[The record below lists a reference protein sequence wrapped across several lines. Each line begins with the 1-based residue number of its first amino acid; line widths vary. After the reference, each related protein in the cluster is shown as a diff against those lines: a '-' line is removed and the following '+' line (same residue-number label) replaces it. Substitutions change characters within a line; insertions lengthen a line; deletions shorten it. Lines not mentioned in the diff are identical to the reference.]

1 MEVVKK
7 DKSSIQYEIDGVQFD
22 MYTKEYVRKNSVKQ
36 ITESVAF
43 DTLNCPNR
51 GGLCDPALG
60 VSVYDNKSPCVTCG
74 HNSFNCSGH
83 FGHIELPVVIYNP
96 LMMKLVY
103 KLLRAKCFN
112 CHKLKLMERQK
123 LYLYLK
129 VLLIKLGYLKEA
141 SELHNLAFNSLPY
154 SQSALDSKII
164 NLLLKFKN
172 LNLNIK
178 YDEMEEEATTET
190 YEMMENTT
198 EEDTGTNDDENEDKS
213 KKKKKKKK
221 GGDTTVDKEEHKR
234 RQEEFRKEI
243 GEKIKQ
249 YKISKLEDIIKMIN
263 KPNSCESRG
272 LDIQIQLKYI
282 QIFLIIF
289 LNYINLET
297 FLKNFGKK

>member
-1 MEVVKK
+1 
-7 DKSSIQYEIDGVQFD
+7 
-22 MYTKEYVRKNSVKQ
+22 
-36 ITESVAF
+36 
-43 DTLNCPNR
+43 
-51 GGLCDPALG
+51 
-60 VSVYDNKSPCVTCG
+60 
-74 HNSFNCSGH
+74 
-83 FGHIELPVVIYNP
+83 
-96 LMMKLVY
+96 
-103 KLLRAKCFN
+103 
-112 CHKLKLMERQK
+112 MERQK

-221 GGDTTVDKEEHKR
+221 GGDTSVDKEEHKR